1 MRGGR
6 RELRATK
13 IYCSA
18 LQCVA
23 VCCSGINTC
32 TVGSESD
39 ATTTFECH
47 VTHMNP
53 SFHPFAW
60 VTAQTWM
67 SHGTQVTAFV
77 ASCQPWIR
85 YVLYNTHAHT
95 YIHTHAHTYI
105 HAHAVTR
112 TRALVQSHTHTHTAI
127 MSNCINA
134 SSFSHPPT
142 PPLSHPP
149 STTSVV
155 VTSFEQDRH

>member
-6 RELRATK
+6 REWRATK

-32 TVGSESD
+32 AVGSESD
-39 ATTTFECH
+39 ATTTFVCH
-47 VTHMNP
+47 VAHMNP
-53 SFHPFAW
+53 SFHPSAW

-95 YIHTHAHTYI
+95 YIH
-105 HAHAVTR
+105 AHAATR

-127 MSNCINA
+127 MSNCINT
-134 SSFSHPPT
+134 SSFSLPPT
-142 PPLSHPP
+142 TPLSHPP
-149 STTSVV
+149 PTTSVV
-155 VTSFEQDRH
+155 VTSFEADRL